1 MYNLSGV
8 SVKINK
14 KIIILMAVLLLV
26 IRCVMQYIT
35 FNFKYTSDT
44 KYTEYVVKIT
54 KIKKDEEEKFTAEA
68 TICEEDSCKDKVM
81 LNIYDTPDLDVGV
94 GDKVRVKGKLVIPE
108 LLNNPG
114 EFNYKRYL
122 NSCGMYATLTT
133 YEVENVDKS
142 GRYTP
147 TKDKIFEKVETA
159 LPQDFANLLS
169 AMIYGKKDNLDIA
182 IQNNFKKIGVSHII
196 SVSGTNIAIIISILE
211 YVFKKLRVKRKI
223 RLPLE
228 TILVVCFGVISG
240 MEYSVLRA
248 VICNIIGNVCELF
261 KKKIKG
267 VYKLMLSLYV
277 ILLLNPYA
285 IFNTSVQLSYTA
297 TLGIILFCNRISNFL
312 KNVFK
317 VKETFKKLS
326 RQRRF
331 ARGILNGVIGTV
343 SLTMSAQI
351 LSLPLQVI
359 SFNSL
364 SVMSILANIVICPLS
379 TLVIFLG
386 TIAVIFCFI
395 PIVSTVMF
403 KLLYPLL
410 FLLVKASE
418 VLATIT
424 PDDNVPYQQEIV
436 WYAYYMAVGIFFV
449 LDKYFK
455 EKVRI
460 KRKYVTKNIFA
471 KCAVV
476 VLFVLLVVGCNIYT
490 IYYDNYFC
498 FFNVGQGS
506 MCYLKCGQKN
516 ILFDCGS
523 TKTTTAY
530 YAMDNFLVSR
540 NISVIHAIYISHFH
554 ADHANAL
561 ADLIENYSVE
571 NVYYTPV
578 SDSVNLFNE
587 IQSMANAN
595 GTKLKAVYAND
606 IIEYDDFSV
615 EVIYPNKES
624 SNSDELN
631 LNAKSTVYKV
641 EANGKAYLFM
651 GDSGSVAE
659 EYITDSDSLNDI
671 YLLVVGHHGSKTSTS
686 EELVKE
692 IMPEISV
699 ISSKKSVYGHPA
711 DTVIEILKQFNSRI
725 LITEKLG
732 AIKIKI

>member
-1 MYNLSGV
+1 MYNLCGV
-8 SVKINK
+8 NVKINK
-14 KIIILMAVLLLV
+14 KKIILMAVLLLA
-26 IRCVMQYIT
+26 IRCVMQYIA

-44 KYTEYVVKIT
+44 KYMEYVVKIT
-54 KIKKDEEEKFTAEA
+54 KIKKDSDEKFSAEA
-68 TICEEDSCKDKVM
+68 AICEEDSCKDKVM
-81 LNIYDTPDLDVGV
+81 LNIYDSPDLDIGV
-94 GDKVRVKGKLVIPE
+94 GDKVYVKGKLVIPE

-142 GRYTP
+142 ERLVP
-147 TKDKIFEKVETA
+147 LKDKIFEKVEDA
-159 LPQDFANLLS
+159 LPQGFANLLS

-228 TILVVCFGVISG
+228 TVFVVCFGVISG

-248 VICNIIGNVCELF
+248 VSCNIIGNVCELF

-267 VYKLMLSLYV
+267 VHKLMLSLYV
-277 ILLLNPYA
+277 IVILNPYA

-312 KNVFK
+312 KKALNI
-317 VKETFKKLS
+317 KETVKKLS
-326 RQRRF
+326 RFKRF
-331 ARGILNGVIGTV
+331 TRGVLNSVIGTV
-343 SLTMSAQI
+343 SLTVSAQI

-364 SVMSILANIVICPLS
+364 SIMSVLANIVICPLS

-395 PIVSTVMF
+395 PFVSTVMF
-403 KLLYPLL
+403 KLLYPVL
-410 FLLVKASE
+410 FLLVTAAKLLAS
-418 VLATIT
+418 IT
-424 PDDNVPYQQEIV
+424 PEVNIPYQQQVV
-436 WYAYYMAVGIFFV
+436 WFAYYMMVCIFFV

-455 EKVRI
+455 EKIRI
-460 KRKYVTKNIFA
+460 KRRYVTKNIFV
-471 KCAVV
+471 KGVVAVT
-476 VLFVLLVVGCNIYT
+476 FILLVVGCNIYT
-490 IYYDNYFC
+490 IYLDNYLC

-516 ILFDCGS
+516 ILLDCGS

-530 YAMDNFLVSR
+530 YAMDSFLTSR

-554 ADHANAL
+554 SDHANAVV
-561 ADLIENYSVE
+561 DLIENYTVE

-578 SDSVNLFNE
+578 SDSVKLFND
-587 IQSMANAN
+587 IQSTANKN

-606 IIEYDDFSV
+606 IIEYGDFSV
-615 EVIYPNKES
+615 EVLYPNEEN
-624 SNSDELN
+624 SNSAKLD

-641 EANGKAYLFM
+641 EVKGKAYLFM

-659 EYITDSDSLNDI
+659 EYITENNSLNNI

-686 EELVKE
+686 EEFVKK
-692 IMPEISV
+692 ITPEISV

-711 DTVIEILKQFNSRI
+711 DTVIEILKHFNSRI